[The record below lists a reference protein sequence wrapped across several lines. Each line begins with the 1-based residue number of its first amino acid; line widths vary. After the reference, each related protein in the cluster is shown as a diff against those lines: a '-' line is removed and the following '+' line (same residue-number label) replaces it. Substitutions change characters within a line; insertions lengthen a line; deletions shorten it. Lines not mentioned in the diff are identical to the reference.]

1 MEKQA
6 YIPQV
11 ITWAR
16 AQGFEDIKAN
26 LPENDDFESPISYGR
41 QQDDEEFIPDVTG
54 KQFHEKSYFEVILKT
69 SRTSRLISK
78 LKLMSVLA
86 TRKEGKLYL
95 MVPKGHL
102 QFAKEIAKESQVVA
116 QVVSLNQR

>member
-11 ITWAR
+11 INWAK

-54 KQFHEKSYFEVILKT
+54 KHFHEKSYFEVILKT
-69 SRTSRLISK
+69 NRTSRLISK

-86 TRKEGKLYL
+86 TRNEGRLYL
-95 MVPKGHL
+95 MAPKGHL
-102 QFAKEIAKESQVVA
+102 QFAKGIARESQVVA
-116 QVVSLNQR
+116 QVVSLS